1 MSTDRSLRSIVESA
15 EDPGTDFPIQNL
27 PFGVFTRDDRDARRI
42 GVAIGDAVL
51 DVRGAAESGY
61 LGGLSDAAKNALL
74 APALNDFAAMGP
86 GTRNNLR
93 RSLQNF
99 LGLDGPLRGPAQ
111 ARKFLVPQ
119 RDVKL
124 HVPFIVGDYTDF
136 YASVHHAT
144 NVGSMFRPDKPLM
157 PNWKHL
163 PVGYHGR
170 ASSIVASGASIRRP
184 MGQTS
189 TTDDGPP
196 TFGVSK
202 LLDYE
207 LEVGVFLGTGNPL
220 GTRVEIARA
229 QSLIFGVVLINDWSA
244 RDVQKWEY
252 QPLGPFNAKNF
263 ATSISPWVVTLEA
276 LQPFML
282 PGPTR
287 LAGDPPLLDYLKSGD
302 DVVLDITLEVWLA
315 SEEMRVRRMP
325 PMLVSRGSFR
335 DMYWTFAQMIAHH
348 TSTGCNLRTG
358 DLLGSGT
365 VSGPTADSRGCLLE
379 RTWRGQQP
387 LAMPDGSERKFLAD
401 GDEVIFR
408 AYCEAPGVRRIGF
421 GECRGA
427 VLAAS

>member
-1 MSTDRSLRSIVESA
+1 MSSDRSLRSIVESA
-15 EDPGTDFPIQNL
+15 EDPASDFPIQNL
-27 PFGVFTRDDRDARRI
+27 PFGVFSRDDRDQPRI
-42 GVAIGDAVL
+42 GVAIGNQIV
-51 DVRGAAESGY
+51 DVRGAVEMGY
-61 LGGLSDAAKNALL
+61 LGGLSDPAKNALL
-74 APALNDFAAMGP
+74 GSTLNEFAAMGP
-86 GTRNNLR
+86 GPRNNLR

-99 LGLDGPLRGPAQ
+99 LGLDGPLRGPAV
-111 ARKFLVPQ
+111 ARKFLIPQ
-119 RDVKL
+119 REVEMQ
-124 HVPFIVGDYTDF
+124 VPFAVGDYTDF

-170 ASSIVASGASIRRP
+170 SSSIVISGTPIRRP
-184 MGQTS
+184 LGQTS
-189 TTDDGPP
+189 ATDDGPP
-196 TFGVSK
+196 TFGPCR
-202 LLDYE
+202 LMDYE
-207 LEVGVFLGTGNPL
+207 LEVGVFMANGNPL
-220 GTRVEIARA
+220 GTRIEIEKAR
-229 QSLIFGVVLINDWSA
+229 SMVFGAVLINDWSA

-263 ATSISPWVVTLEA
+263 ATTISPWVVTIEA
-276 LQPFML
+276 LEPFML
-282 PGPTR
+282 PGPAR
-287 LAGDPPLLDYLKSGD
+287 LPEDPPLLDYLKSGD

-315 SEEMRVRRMP
+315 SEEMRQRRMS

-348 TSTGCNLRTG
+348 SSTGCNMRTG

-365 VSGPTADSRGCLLE
+365 ISGPTVDSRGCLLE

-387 LAMPDGSERKFLAD
+387 LAMPDGSERKFLLD

-408 AYCEAPGVRRIGF
+408 AYCEAPGARRIGF

-427 VLAAS
+427 ILAAT